1 VMSETS
7 SSYSSLFPDVD
18 QLASN
23 SQKQKFLIL
32 RDSCHKT
39 QLFFWGRSLFCMK
52 SLMADL
58 TPDDSPTAIEG
69 REASDDLIAKPK
81 RNQFGGH
88 VPLETSLTEFSFQE
102 KRKETFFQGAN
113 SSAEK
118 VTFSGTTSTPF
129 RDEAFFQSCRR
140 KFQCRKDCNSR
151 TTSTPLKDEG
161 FFNPIGQNSRAE

>member
-1 VMSETS
+1 MMSETS

-39 QLFFWGRSLFCMK
+39 QLFFLGRSLFCMK
-52 SLMADL
+52 SLMADF

-88 VPLETSLTEFSFQE
+88 VPLETSLTEFSLQE
-102 KRKETFFQGAN
+102 KRKETFFQ
-113 SSAEK
+113 
-118 VTFSGTTSTPF
+118 
-129 RDEAFFQSCRR
+129 SCRS
-140 KFQCRKDCNSR
+140 KFQCRKGHIFWNYFNSIQR
-151 TTSTPLKDEG
+151 
-161 FFNPIGQNSRAE
+161 